1 MEAKKYK
8 LRTDLV
14 KIHNLTTLYRIE
26 ALKDLR
32 YVKKGDLGGWVE
44 KEDNL
49 SQEGNCWVFNEA
61 CVYDNAKV
69 CGDAQVYGKA
79 EVWGNSKVLDD
90 AEVDGETK
98 VCGNVE
104 IGGKSEVRCEAAIL
118 DNAKI
123 CGEAKVYDNA
133 RVYGNARI
141 GGNALVCDNAEVWG
155 DTNVYDYATIC
166 NNAEVY
172 GQAIVHGRVTVD
184 GCTKIMGDAELK
196 CTTDYYVGKNT
207 WSSGRFFTYTHSNKM
222 WKVGCFYGTSE
233 ELIEKAYKDSELS
246 GMEYE
251 RVVKYVEE
259 MYKNLEKHNKHT

>member
-26 ALKDLR
+26 ALKDFR
-32 YVKKGDLGGWVE
+32 YVKKGDLGGWIE

-49 SQEGNCWVFNEA
+49 SQRGNCWVFDDA

-69 CGDAQVYGKA
+69 CGEAQVYGKA

-104 IGGKSEVRCEAAIL
+104 IGGNSEVRCESAIL

-123 CGEAKVYDNA
+123 
-133 RVYGNARI
+133 YGNARI

-155 DTNVYDYATIC
+155 DSNVYDYATIC

-184 GCTKIMGDAELK
+184 GSVKIMGDAELK
-196 CTTDYYVGKNT
+196 CNTDYYVGKNT
-207 WSSGRFFTYTHSNKM
+207 WSSGRFFTYTRSNKM
-222 WKVGCFYGTSE
+222 WKVGCFYGTSK
-233 ELIEKAYKDSELS
+233 ELIEKAYKDSKLS
-246 GMEYE
+246 GEEYE
-251 RVVKYVEE
+251 RVVKYAEE